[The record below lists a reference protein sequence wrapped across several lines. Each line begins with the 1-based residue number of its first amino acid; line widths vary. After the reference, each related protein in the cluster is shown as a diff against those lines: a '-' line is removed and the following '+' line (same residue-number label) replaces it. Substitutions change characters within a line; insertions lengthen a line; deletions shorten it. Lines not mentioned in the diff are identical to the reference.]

1 VDEKERGRLKAKI
14 FPNFDSTGGNKNNQ
28 RRADRRRQSPENRTC
43 VKSENAE
50 NNRDANQQGQR
61 APLLRF
67 RHVLMINP
75 ISGRLR
81 NTG

>member
-1 VDEKERGRLKAKI
+1 VK
-14 FPNFDSTGGNKNNQ
+14 
-28 RRADRRRQSPENRTC
+28 RAC
-43 VKSENAE
+43 LKSENAE

-67 RHVLMINP
+67 RHVLIINP
-75 ISGRLR
+75 IARRSR